1 MNATQLAELARNG
14 SAESTGELVS
24 ALTDLFC
31 RAPDD
36 ERERVSLVF
45 GDIVL
50 RVLDRLEC
58 AARSALSQR
67 IAEDDEAPKD
77 LLKALAADQDLE
89 VAAPVLE
96 QCRGL
101 SDQDFAEVA
110 EEVPASHLL
119 VLSRRKAI
127 KPVLTRVLA
136 QRGEPQVL
144 HALTRNQSAVIG
156 VDSFDLLVARARKDV
171 ELQEALSERPDIPES
186 AAERLVPFLSRE
198 MAQRIKDLNVNEVL
212 VKAIAE
218 RAAREVEIQLREFN
232 GAKSKTEQ
240 LIDAAVAG
248 SVPIDTAVGAFAD
261 KDRAFELG
269 QLLARTVGW
278 PDNVVVPL
286 VFREDDMPIL
296 FLCRLSGVTDAAYMK
311 IVRMRA
317 KRMRLSSTASS
328 EAMRKYAEL
337 SEEAARSAFKAM
349 AQKMK
354 LPAKI

>member
-31 RAPDD
+31 RAPNE
-36 ERERVSLVF
+36 ERERVSLIF

-58 AARSALSQR
+58 AARAALSQR
-67 IAEDDEAPKD
+67 IADDNDAPKD
-77 LLKALAADQDLE
+77 LLKALAADEELE
-89 VAAPVLE
+89 VATPVLE
-96 QCRGL
+96 QGGGL

-110 EEVPASHLL
+110 EAVPTSHLM
-119 VLSRRKAI
+119 VLTQRPAI
-127 KPVLTRVLA
+127 KPVLTKVIA

-144 HALTRNQSAVIG
+144 HALTCNHSAVIG
-156 VDSFDLLVARARKDV
+156 VDSFDLLVGRARKDMK
-171 ELQEALSERPDIPES
+171 LQQALSERADIPES

-198 MAQRIKDLNVNEVL
+198 LAQRIKDLNVNEVL

-218 RAAREVEIQLREFN
+218 RAAHEVEIQLREFN

-248 SVPIDTAVGAFAD
+248 SVPIDTAIVAFAD

-286 VFREDDMPIL
+286 VFREDDLPIL
-296 FLCRLSGVTDAAYMK
+296 FLCRLGGVSDTAYMK

-317 KRMRLSSTASS
+317 KRMRLSSSASS

-337 SEEAARSAFKAM
+337 SEDAARSAFKVM

-354 LPAKI
+354 LPVND